1 MVCPKC
7 ETVLK
12 DGETVCPICGT
23 PVDTKSPKN
32 TSNARNTGNSSSVK
46 QNISNKYNGE
56 LVINEEDKKISI
68 SIILNI
74 LYDK

>member
-1 MVCPKC
+1 MFKC
-7 ETVLK
+7 EVY
-12 DGETVCPICGT
+12 GV
-23 PVDTKSPKN
+23 
-32 TSNARNTGNSSSVK
+32 
-46 QNISNKYNGE
+46 KYNGE